1 MAAWSASVDFGAHPA
16 VDRLEVLVEG
26 WAWRRARVRMAV
38 GDYTSKVSDGLRGTS
53 SCVQSG
59 GNNRSYGCKNKG
71 RLKSRVSLRHWI
83 RLRV

>member
-38 GDYTSKVSDGLRGTS
+38 GDYTSKVSDGLRGAS
-53 SCVQSG
+53 S
-59 GNNRSYGCKNKG
+59 
-71 RLKSRVSLRHWI
+71 
-83 RLRV
+83 